1 MILDLYSLLTMITL
15 FFLIGG
21 IIGNMIERI

>member
-1 MILDLYSLLTMITL
+1 MILDLYSLFVMTTL